1 MPFFFFLTH
10 TYTFHLIELG
20 SVSVEVSTFLY
31 DLIFSFFSF
40 FLRGA
45 FFVLVCVHLG
55 ALKKKKTR
63 CAAALFFFLFFFF
76 RLSGV
81 RLSDR
86 RWIRFSPQ
94 MCAYLSFFLPF
105 PFFFWTSLPL
115 IIWERGSC
123 LSFLA
128 LAILQRIKNCHK
140 RIWHVASHPCVR
152 KREKHVVCFDRRNS
166 AAVRTRKHAGVHKRR
181 RGQSEALK

>member
-1 MPFFFFLTH
+1 MAFFFLTH
-10 TYTFHLIELG
+10 TYTFHLIELD

-31 DLIFSFFSF
+31 DLIFSFFI

-45 FFVLVCVHLG
+45 FFVSFVCISVLWKKLVVLPH
-55 ALKKKKTR
+55 
-63 CAAALFFFLFFFF
+63 FFFSFFFS

-86 RWIRFSPQ
+86 RWTRFSPQ
-94 MCAYLSFFLPF
+94 MCAYLSFLPF
-105 PFFFWTSLPL
+105 PFLTLPL

-128 LAILQRIKNCHK
+128 LAILQRIKMPK
-140 RIWHVASHPCVR
+140 RIWYVASHPCVR

-166 AAVRTRKHAGVHKRR
+166 AAVRTRKHAGVRKRR